1 MLLHS
6 KIYTLLLFV
15 VFSSSCA
22 YYNTFYNA
30 EQYFEEAEKLRLEK
44 DGEMIPISAM
54 DKYGKT
60 IEKSK
65 KVIADFPESKY
76 VNEALLLM
84 GKARYYRSDY
94 DLAIDN
100 LKVIMNDGSDKIKE
114 EAKYWQALCKWKKG
128 SVSASIDELNTLLNN
143 SKSKRIKAK
152 CYLSLAEI
160 ANESKG
166 VDLSLDYLQK
176 AAKLTTNRNERGVI
190 YGKLS
195 KMAFDKQEYT
205 LAKDGY
211 NNVIAFSLS
220 KDKIEDAHLQILK
233 ILRIENNYR
242 SAEKKIKS
250 MLLDDKFNRISGELE
265 LELVQLYKAQG
276 DFEDIESRLETIVND
291 YQRTTVSAE
300 AYYQLGRIHTSDKW
314 DLPKAKEYFDMVSKE
329 SSRSIYSPMAKNYS
343 RAIDLYQIA
352 VEDLEKHSKM
362 DISENI
368 AVSDS
373 LIDSTK
379 TSIPKEVRPDRAVPE
394 LYYQLA
400 DLEAFTFDRYEESI
414 LFLKRIINDFP
425 ESKFKSKSMFA
436 LVFVY
441 EALDDS
447 ISSAEIKSNL
457 LKNFPESE
465 YTSYL
470 TGGSGISDAKGQRK
484 ILKEAESEML
494 HDKQKAINIL
504 KSSIQID
511 SEDEYALSAAFAIGY
526 YYDQEAVIDSA
537 LKYYTWIKDN
547 HPNSDQSIHA
557 TQRLNSISLALSSVE
572 PDTIES
578 ISGE

>member
-1 MLLHS
+1 MLLRS
-6 KIYTLLLFV
+6 KLYTLLLFV

-65 KVIADFPESKY
+65 KVIEDFPESKY

-100 LKVIMNDGSDKIKE
+100 LKVIMNDDSDKIKE

-276 DFEDIESRLETIVND
+276 DIEDIESRLETIVND

-314 DLPKAKEYFDMVSKE
+314 DLSKAKEYFDMVSKE

-352 VEDLEKHSKM
+352 VKDIEQHSKV

-379 TSIPKEVRPDRAVPE
+379 TSIPKEVRPDRTVPE

-465 YTSYL
+465 YTSFL

-557 TQRLNSISLALSSVE
+557 TQRLNSINLALSSVE

>member
-1 MLLHS
+1 MLLRLKLH
-6 KIYTLLLFV
+6 TLLPFF
-15 VFSSSCA
+15 VFSTSCA

-65 KVIADFPESKY
+65 KVIEEFPESRY
-76 VNEALLLM
+76 VNEARLLM
-84 GKARYYRSDY
+84 SKARYYRSDY
-94 DLAIDN
+94 DLAIAD
-100 LKVIMNDGSDKIKE
+100 LKVIIRNGPNKLIE

-128 SVSASIDELNTLLNN
+128 SVSAGIDELNTLLGS
-143 SKSKRIKAK
+143 SKSKNIKAK

-160 ANESKG
+160 ASELRD
-166 VDLSLDYLQK
+166 VDLSLDYLQS
-176 AAKLTTNRNERGVI
+176 AAKLTTNRNEKGVI

-195 KMAFDKQEYT
+195 KMAFDKQEFT
-205 LAKDGY
+205 LAKNGY

-220 KDKIEDAHLQILK
+220 KDKTEEAHLQILK

-250 MLLDDKFNRISGELE
+250 MLSDDKFNRISGELE

-300 AYYQLGRIHTSDKW
+300 AYYQLGKIHTSDKW
-314 DLPKAKEYFDMVSKE
+314 DLSKAKEYFDMVSKE
-329 SSRSIYSPMAKNYS
+329 SSRSIFSPMANNYS
-343 RAIDLYQIA
+343 KAIDLYQIA
-352 VEDLEKHSKM
+352 VKDVEQHSKM
-362 DISENI
+362 DIYESNT
-368 AVSDS
+368 AQDS

-379 TSIPKEVRPDRAVPE
+379 ASVPKEVRPDRTVPE

-414 LFLKRIINDFP
+414 SYLEKIIDEFP
-425 ESKFKSKSMFA
+425 ESNFKSKSMFA

-441 EALDDS
+441 EELDDS
-447 ISSAEIKSNL
+447 ISSEQTKLNL
-457 LKNFPESE
+457 LKNFPDSE

-470 TGGSGISDAKGQRK
+470 TGGSGITGSNEQKR
-484 ILKEAESEML
+484 IFKEAESEML
-494 HDKQKAINIL
+494 YDKKKGIDKL
-504 KSSIQID
+504 KSVIQID
-511 SEDEYALSAAFAIGY
+511 SEDEYALSAAFTIGY
-526 YYDQEAVIDSA
+526 YYDQEAVIDST

-547 HPNSDQSIHA
+547 HPNSDQSIHVI
-557 TQRLNSISLALSSVE
+557 QRLNSINLALNSVE
-572 PDTIES
+572 SDTVGS

>member
-1 MLLHS
+1 MLLRS
-6 KIYTLLLFV
+6 KLYTLLLFV

-65 KVIADFPESKY
+65 KVIEDFPESKY

-128 SVSASIDELNTLLNN
+128 SVSASIDELNTILNN

-195 KMAFDKQEYT
+195 KMAFDKQKYT

-276 DFEDIESRLETIVND
+276 DFEDIE
-291 YQRTTVSAE
+291 
-300 AYYQLGRIHTSDKW
+300 
-314 DLPKAKEYFDMVSKE
+314 
-329 SSRSIYSPMAKNYS
+329 
-343 RAIDLYQIA
+343 
-352 VEDLEKHSKM
+352 
-362 DISENI
+362 
-368 AVSDS
+368 
-373 LIDSTK
+373 
-379 TSIPKEVRPDRAVPE
+379 
-394 LYYQLA
+394 
-400 DLEAFTFDRYEESI
+400 
-414 LFLKRIINDFP
+414 
-425 ESKFKSKSMFA
+425 
-436 LVFVY
+436 
-441 EALDDS
+441 
-447 ISSAEIKSNL
+447 
-457 LKNFPESE
+457 
-465 YTSYL
+465 
-470 TGGSGISDAKGQRK
+470 
-484 ILKEAESEML
+484 
-494 HDKQKAINIL
+494 
-504 KSSIQID
+504 
-511 SEDEYALSAAFAIGY
+511 
-526 YYDQEAVIDSA
+526 
-537 LKYYTWIKDN
+537 
-547 HPNSDQSIHA
+547 
-557 TQRLNSISLALSSVE
+557 
-572 PDTIES
+572 
-578 ISGE
+578 

>member
-1 MLLHS
+1 MLLRS

-314 DLPKAKEYFDMVSKE
+314 DLSKAKEYFDMVSKE

-352 VEDLEKHSKM
+352 VKDIEQHSKM

-465 YTSYL
+465 YASYL

>member
-65 KVIADFPESKY
+65 KVIADFPKSKY

-314 DLPKAKEYFDMVSKE
+314 DLSKAKEYFDMVSKE

-352 VEDLEKHSKM
+352 VKDIEQHSKM

-572 PDTIES
+572 PDTIER

>member
-1 MLLHS
+1 MLLRS

-65 KVIADFPESKY
+65 KVIEDFPESKY

-314 DLPKAKEYFDMVSKE
+314 DLSKAKEYFDMVSKE

-352 VEDLEKHSKM
+352 VKDIEQHSKM

-465 YTSYL
+465 YASYL

>member
-65 KVIADFPESKY
+65 KVIEDFPESKY

-176 AAKLTTNRNERGVI
+176 AAKLTTNRNEKGVI

-314 DLPKAKEYFDMVSKE
+314 DLSKAKEYFDMVSKE

-352 VEDLEKHSKM
+352 VKDIEQHSKM

-379 TSIPKEVRPDRAVPE
+379 TSIPKEVRPDRTVPE

>member
-65 KVIADFPESKY
+65 KVIEDFPESKY

-314 DLPKAKEYFDMVSKE
+314 DLSKAKEYFDMVSKE

-352 VEDLEKHSKM
+352 VKDIEQHSKM

-379 TSIPKEVRPDRAVPE
+379 TSIPKEVRPDRTVPE

>member
-1 MLLHS
+1 MLLRS
-6 KIYTLLLFV
+6 KLYPLLLFV

-65 KVIADFPESKY
+65 KVIEDFPESKY

-100 LKVIMNDGSDKIKE
+100 LKVIMNAGSDKIKE

-160 ANESKG
+160 ADESKG

-220 KDKIEDAHLQILK
+220 KEKVEDAHLQILK
-233 ILRIENNYR
+233 VLRIENNYR

-276 DFEDIESRLETIVND
+276 DIEDIESRLETIVND

-343 RAIDLYQIA
+343 RAIDLYQTA
-352 VEDLEKHSKM
+352 VKDIEKHSKM
-362 DISENI
+362 DISEKI

-379 TSIPKEVRPDRAVPE
+379 ASVPKEVRPDRAVPE

-414 LFLKRIINDFP
+414 LFLKRIMDDFP

-441 EALDDS
+441 EALNDS
-447 ISSAEIKSNL
+447 ISSEKIKSNL
-457 LKNFPESE
+457 LKNYPDSE
-465 YTSYL
+465 YTLYL
-470 TGGSGISDAKGQRK
+470 TGGSGISDPKGQRK
-484 ILKEAESEML
+484 ILKEAESKML

-537 LKYYTWIKDN
+537 LKYYTWIKEN

-557 TQRLNSISLALSSVE
+557 TQRLNSINLALSSVK
-572 PDTIES
+572 PDTIEG

>member
-1 MLLHS
+1 MLLRS
-6 KIYTLLLFV
+6 KLHTLLLV
-15 VFSSSCA
+15 VPFFTNCA

-30 EQYFEEAEKLRLEK
+30 KQYYDEAEKLRLEK

-65 KVIADFPESKY
+65 KVIEDFPDSKY
-76 VNEALLLM
+76 VSEARLLM

-94 DLAIDN
+94 DLAIAN
-100 LKVIMNDGSDKIKE
+100 LKVIMNDGSDKMKE

-143 SKSKRIKAK
+143 SKSKSIKAK

-160 ANESKG
+160 ASESKD

-176 AAKLTTNRNERGVI
+176 AAKLTTNRNEKGVI

-195 KMAFDKQEYT
+195 KMAFDKQEYN
-205 LAKDGY
+205 LATDGY

-265 LELVQLYKAQG
+265 LELVQLYKAQS

-314 DLPKAKEYFDMVSKE
+314 DLSKAKEYFDMVSKE

-352 VEDLEKHSKM
+352 LKDIEQHSKM

-400 DLEAFTFDRYEESI
+400 DLEAFTFDRYQESI

-441 EALDDS
+441 EALNDS
-447 ISSAEIKSNL
+447 ISSAEIKTNL
-457 LKNFPESE
+457 LMNFPESE

-470 TGGSGISDAKGQRK
+470 TGGIGISDAKGQRK

-557 TQRLNSISLALSSVE
+557 TQRLNSINLALSSVQS
-572 PDTIES
+572 DTVES

>member
-65 KVIADFPESKY
+65 KVIEDFPESKY

-314 DLPKAKEYFDMVSKE
+314 DLSKAKEYFDMVSKE

-352 VEDLEKHSKM
+352 VKDIEQHSKM

-379 TSIPKEVRPDRAVPE
+379 TSIPKEVRPDRTVPE

-557 TQRLNSISLALSSVE
+557 TQRLNSINLALSSVE

>member
-1 MLLHS
+1 MLLRS

-160 ANESKG
+160 ANESKV

-314 DLPKAKEYFDMVSKE
+314 DLSKAKEYFDMVSKE

-352 VEDLEKHSKM
+352 VKDIEQHSKM

-465 YTSYL
+465 YASYL

>member
-65 KVIADFPESKY
+65 KVIEDFPESKY

-160 ANESKG
+160 ADESKG

-314 DLPKAKEYFDMVSKE
+314 DLSKAKEYFDMVSKE

-352 VEDLEKHSKM
+352 VKDIEQHSKM

-379 TSIPKEVRPDRAVPE
+379 TSIPKEVRPDRTVPE

>member
-65 KVIADFPESKY
+65 KVIEDFPESKY

-314 DLPKAKEYFDMVSKE
+314 DLSKAKEYFDMVSKE

-352 VEDLEKHSKM
+352 VKDIEQHSKM

-368 AVSDS
+368 GVSDS

-379 TSIPKEVRPDRAVPE
+379 TSIPKEVRPDRTVPE

-465 YTSYL
+465 YASFL

>member
-65 KVIADFPESKY
+65 KVIEDFPESKY

-276 DFEDIESRLETIVND
+276 DFKDIESRLETIVND

-314 DLPKAKEYFDMVSKE
+314 DLSKAKEYFDMVSKE

-352 VEDLEKHSKM
+352 VKDIEQHSKM

-379 TSIPKEVRPDRAVPE
+379 TSIPKEVRPDRTVPE

>member
-1 MLLHS
+1 MLLRS
-6 KIYTLLLFV
+6 KLYPLLLFV

-65 KVIADFPESKY
+65 KVIEDFPESKY

-100 LKVIMNDGSDKIKE
+100 LKVIMNGGSDKIKE

-160 ANESKG
+160 ADESKG

-220 KDKIEDAHLQILK
+220 KEKVEDAHLQILK
-233 ILRIENNYR
+233 VLRIENNYR

-276 DFEDIESRLETIVND
+276 DIEDIESRLETIVND

-343 RAIDLYQIA
+343 RAIDLYQTA
-352 VEDLEKHSKM
+352 VKDIEKHSKM
-362 DISENI
+362 DISEKI

-379 TSIPKEVRPDRAVPE
+379 ASVPKEVRPDRAVPE

-414 LFLKRIINDFP
+414 LFLKRIMDDFP

-441 EALDDS
+441 EALNDS
-447 ISSAEIKSNL
+447 ISSEKIKSNL
-457 LKNFPESE
+457 LKNYPDSE
-465 YTSYL
+465 YTLYL
-470 TGGSGISDAKGQRK
+470 TGGSGISDPKGQRK
-484 ILKEAESEML
+484 ILKEAESKML

-537 LKYYTWIKDN
+537 LKYYTWIKEN

-557 TQRLNSISLALSSVE
+557 TQRLNSINLALSSVK
-572 PDTIES
+572 PDTIEG

>member
-1 MLLHS
+1 MLLRS
-6 KIYTLLLFV
+6 KLYTLLLFV

-60 IEKSK
+60 IDKSK
-65 KVIADFPESKY
+65 KVIEDFPESKY

-314 DLPKAKEYFDMVSKE
+314 DLSKAKEYFDMVSKE

-352 VEDLEKHSKM
+352 LKDIEQHSKM

-400 DLEAFTFDRYEESI
+400 DLEAFTFDRYQESI

-441 EALDDS
+441 EALNDS

-470 TGGSGISDAKGQRK
+470 TGGSGISDTKGQRK

-494 HDKQKAINIL
+494 NDKQKAINIL

-557 TQRLNSISLALSSVE
+557 TQRLNSINLALSSVQS
-572 PDTIES
+572 DTVES